1 MENLN
6 DTAQQHS
13 HYTMHHKMFPLFPA
27 QVTVNFVYSCFL
39 SLVEYVERCS
49 VFIAV

>member
-1 MENLN
+1 MGNLSKFPYFAKNMENLN

-27 QVTVNFVYSCFL
+27 QVTVNFVYSFFL
-39 SLVEYVERCS
+39 V
-49 VFIAV
+49 